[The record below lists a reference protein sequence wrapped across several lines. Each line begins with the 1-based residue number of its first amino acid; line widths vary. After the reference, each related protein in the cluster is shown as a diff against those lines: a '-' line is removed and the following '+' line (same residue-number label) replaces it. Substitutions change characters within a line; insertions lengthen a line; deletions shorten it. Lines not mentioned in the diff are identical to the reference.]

1 MEAFSNWSIPLF
13 RFRGVPIRAHWT
25 LGLVAL
31 FDFMLLLRGGFPWWL
46 APVLV
51 ALLLLSV
58 LLHEGG
64 HAVAT
69 RAVGGRCSEI
79 MLWALGGYAQ
89 CTIPMRAGAHL
100 LTAIMG
106 PLVNVGLWA
115 GSTAVLAYFPD
126 VAGNFIAGPCLG
138 YLAFV
143 NLRLA
148 LINAIPCHPLDGGH
162 ATTAFLW
169 GAVGL
174 HRAVRWTAPIGFV
187 ASGLVAAYALYFN
200 QTFLVMFGAW
210 LFYVTYTEQR
220 KLRLGSDFV
229 FGLDQ
234 SYAYGGKPGGWFAG
248 WRRRREAARA
258 LRLDKEEAAEAT
270 VLDELLDKVSTQGL
284 PSLTAAERKLL
295 ERISKRQRE
304 RA

>member
-1 MEAFSNWSIPLF
+1 MEAFWSWSIPLF

-31 FDFMLLLRGGFPWWL
+31 FDFMLYVRSGFPWWL
-46 APVLV
+46 APILV
-51 ALLLLSV
+51 ALLLVSV

-64 HAVAT
+64 HALAT

-115 GSTAVLAYFPD
+115 GSTAVLALFPA
-126 VAGNFIAGPCLG
+126 VAENIVAGPCLV

-162 ATTAFLW
+162 ATTALLW

-174 HRAVRWTAPIGFV
+174 HRAVRWTGPIGFV
-187 ASGLVAAYALYFN
+187 ASALVAVSGLYFN
-200 QTFLVMFGAW
+200 QTFLALFGAW

-220 KLRLGSDFV
+220 KLRHGSDVV

-234 SYAYGGKPGGWFAG
+234 SYAYGGKPGGWFAA

-258 LRLDKEEAAEAT
+258 LRLDKEEAAEGT
-270 VLDELLDKVSTQGL
+270 VLDELLDKVSNEGL
-284 PSLTAAERKLL
+284 PSLTAAERKQL

>member
-1 MEAFSNWSIPLF
+1 MEAFWSWSIPLF

-31 FDFMLLLRGGFPWWL
+31 FDCMLYFRMGLPWWL

-64 HAVAT
+64 HALAT

-100 LTAIMG
+100 LTSIMG

-115 GSTAVLAYFPD
+115 GSIAVLALFPTIADNGILGLCLAYF
-126 VAGNFIAGPCLG
+126 A
-138 YLAFV
+138 YV

-162 ATTAFLW
+162 ATTALLW

-174 HRAVRWTAPIGFV
+174 HRAVRWTVPIGFV
-187 ASGLVAAYALYFN
+187 ASALVAVYGLYIN
-200 QTFLVMFGAW
+200 QIFLVLFGAW

-220 KLRLGSDFV
+220 NLRLGSEVV

-234 SYAYGGKPGGWFAG
+234 GYAYGGKPGGWFAA
-248 WRRRREAARA
+248 WRRRREEAHA
-258 LRLDKEEAAEAT
+258 LRLDQEESVEAT
-270 VLDELLDKVSTQGL
+270 VLDELLDKVSNQGL
-284 PSLTAAERKLL
+284 PSLTAAERKQL